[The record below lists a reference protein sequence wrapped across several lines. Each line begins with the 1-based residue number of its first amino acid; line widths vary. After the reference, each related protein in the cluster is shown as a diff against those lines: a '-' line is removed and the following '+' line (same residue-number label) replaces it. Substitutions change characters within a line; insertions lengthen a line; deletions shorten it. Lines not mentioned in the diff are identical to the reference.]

1 MPPPETVEAA
11 STKLSEL
18 EIAKVIVGLPKEI
31 KDNEYRVGLVPAGV
45 RALTDTGHKVVV
57 ERDAGAGSGFED
69 ALYERAGATMLGTAD
84 EVWQQAEM
92 IVKVKEPIQPEYGR
106 MREGQLLFTYLHL
119 APAGELTKQLLERKV
134 TGIAYETITDKR
146 GTLPLLTPMSEVAGR
161 MSIQVGAQYLEKM
174 GGGRGVLLG
183 GVPGVPAARV
193 VIIGGGVV
201 GTNAAKIAVGMGAH
215 VTIIDSNLD
224 RLRELDDIFLSK
236 ISTLA
241 SSAYAIQGAISEADL
256 IVGAVLV
263 PGAAAPKLI
272 TREMLKKVPNGAVI
286 VDVAVDQGG
295 CIETTHATT
304 HSDPTYYVEG
314 VLHYCVANMP
324 GAVPRA
330 STFALTNATLPYAL
344 KLASKGF
351 LAAVQS
357 DPGLKEGVNTYAGKL
372 TYEAV
377 AQAQGLEYT
386 PLDTVL
392 GGGSSSSA
400 TSSASPKR

>member
-1 MPPPETVEAA
+1 M
-11 STKLSEL
+11 
-18 EIAKVIVGLPKEI
+18 IVGLPKEI
-31 KDNEYRVGLVPAGV
+31 KDNEYRVGLTPAGV
-45 RALTDTGHKVVV
+45 RALTDARHKVVV
-57 ERDAGAGSGFED
+57 ERDAGAGSGFENE
-69 ALYERAGATMLGTAD
+69 LYERAGATILDSPD
-84 EVWQQAEM
+84 EVWEQGEM
-92 IVKVKEPIQPEYGR
+92 IVKVKEPIAPEYPR

-119 APAGELTKQLLERKV
+119 APDPKQTEALLKNKV
-134 TGIAYETITDKR
+134 TGIAYETITDRR

-161 MSIQVGAQYLEKM
+161 MAIQVGATYLEKM
-174 GGGRGVLLG
+174 MGGRGILLG

-215 VTIIDSNLD
+215 VTIIDNNLD

-241 SSAYAIQGAISEADL
+241 SSAYMIHDAISQADL

-263 PGAAAPKLI
+263 PGAAAPKLV
-272 TREMLKKVPNGAVI
+272 TRGMLKDVPNGAVI

-295 CIETTHATT
+295 CIETTHPTT
-304 HSDPTYYVEG
+304 HSEPTYYVEG

-324 GAVPRA
+324 GAVPRT

-344 KLASKGF
+344 KLANKGF
-351 LAAVQS
+351 IDAINS
-357 DPGLKEGVNTYAGKL
+357 DPGLKAGVNTYAGRL

-377 AQAQGLEYT
+377 ATAQELEYT
-386 PLDTVL
+386 PLDEIISGT
-392 GGGSSSSA
+392 SA
-400 TSSASPKR
+400 AKA